1 VLRRYYNLWQYQP
14 HFKKE
19 KYMKVSLAS
28 LILCCTLFISLFSPA
43 PARAAAA
50 LKDVV
55 AAVEK
60 SYNSLTDLQAS
71 FSQKTL
77 LPSVKKEQK
86 GNGTLS
92 LRKNPGG
99 AAMFRFD
106 YTKPRQLIVSDG
118 TTVWFYLPE
127 NKQVMEAGVSKLFEG
142 GNSVTLN
149 YLTGIGRI
157 SRDFT
162 ITFLNG
168 GHDAAGNY
176 LLELVPKKPSRNLA
190 KLQLT
195 VSAEAV
201 ERYMKE
207 GKAMKTFPIISSAIF
222 DPFGTRTTIDFS
234 NIKVNRGL
242 RVSLFTFSAP
252 EGIEVIKQ

>member
-1 VLRRYYNLWQYQP
+1 
-14 HFKKE
+14 
-19 KYMKVSLAS
+19 MKRSLS
-28 LILCCTLFISLFSPA
+28 LIILCCILITSLVSPA
-43 PARAAAA
+43 SARAAAA

-60 SYNSLTDLQAS
+60 SYNSLTDMQAS
-71 FSQKTL
+71 FSQKTF

-99 AAMFRFD
+99 AAMFRFE
-106 YTKPRQLIVSDG
+106 YTKPRQLIVSNG
-118 TTVWFYLPE
+118 KTVWFYLPE
-127 NKQVMEAGVSKLFEG
+127 NKQVMQTDVSKLFEG

-162 ITFLNG
+162 ITSLNNG
-168 GHDAAGNY
+168 RDAAENY

-201 ERYMKE
+201 ERYLKE
-207 GKAMKTFPIISSAIF
+207 GTAPKTFPIISSVVF
-222 DPFGTRTTIDFS
+222 DPFGSKTAIEFS
-234 NIKVNRGL
+234 NVRVNRGL
-242 RVSLFTFSAP
+242 RGSLFTFRAP
-252 EGIEVIKQ
+252 EGVEVIKQ

>member
-1 VLRRYYNLWQYQP
+1 MKRSITVL
-14 HFKKE
+14 
-19 KYMKVSLAS
+19 A
-28 LILCCTLFISLFSPA
+28 ICCTLLIPFFSPS
-43 PARAAAA
+43 PAMAAAS

-55 AAVEK
+55 ATVEK

-71 FSQKTL
+71 FSQKTF

-127 NKQVMEAGVSKLFEG
+127 NKQVMQTGVNTLFEG
-142 GNSVTLN
+142 TNSVTLN

-162 ITFLNG
+162 ITMLNNG
-168 GHDAAGNY
+168 RDAAGNY

-190 KLQLT
+190 KLHLT

-201 ERYMKE
+201 ERYLKE
-207 GKAMKTFPIISSAIF
+207 GKAPKTFPITSSVVF
-222 DPFGTRTTIDFS
+222 DPYGSRTAIEFGNVR
-234 NIKVNRGL
+234 VNRGL
-242 RVSLFTFSAP
+242 RGSLFTFKVP
-252 EGIEVIKQ
+252 EGVEVIKQ

>member
-1 VLRRYYNLWQYQP
+1 MAVSARFLKGKMN
-14 HFKKE
+14 
-19 KYMKVSLAS
+19 MKRSIAPLF
-28 LILCCTLFISLFSPA
+28 LCCILITSLFSPD

-55 AAVEK
+55 ATVEK

-71 FSQKTL
+71 FSQKTFI
-77 LPSVKKEQK
+77 PSMKKEQK

-127 NKQVMEAGVSKLFEG
+127 NKQVMEAAVSKLFEG

-162 ITFLNG
+162 ITSLNSG
-168 GHDAAGNY
+168 RDAAGNY
-176 LLELVPKKPSRNLA
+176 LLELAPKKPSRNLA

-201 ERYMKE
+201 ERYLKE
-207 GKAMKTFPIISSAIF
+207 GKAPKTFPIVSSVVF
-222 DPFGTRTTIDFS
+222 DPFGSRTAIEFS
-234 NIKVNRGL
+234 NVRVNRGL
-242 RVSLFTFSAP
+242 RGSLFSFKAP
-252 EGIEVIKQ
+252 EGVEVIKQ